1 MRFAR
6 LDDAALEAVALAAG
20 VEPVWHDTRGVEHRV
35 PRPTLEA
42 ILEALGV
49 DPDRPAAAP
58 AAEPSDVAG
67 EPLRALGPD
76 ELGLGRAV
84 GVACQVYGLRSERN
98 LGVGDLEDVARFAE
112 VLAPLGVDALALS
125 PLHARFPL
133 EPGRVS
139 PYAPSNRR
147 FLDPMLL
154 AVDRA
159 AAQLDLPSPEVPEP
173 AGLRAGELVDHPAV
187 ARAKGAALGALWRG
201 FRHRHLGPE
210 PSEVGAAF
218 LAWREAQ
225 GAPLERFC
233 RFEALALVLARA
245 SGRVEPWW
253 RWPAE
258 LRRPDAPEVERL
270 ARGELAPLVAERA
283 FSQWLLDRQLADAQ
297 ARARAAGMRIGLAT
311 DLAVGVTP
319 DSADAWAEP
328 GAILRGVSIGA
339 PPDAFAP
346 EGQCWNLA
354 PISPAALRA
363 NGLEPFLGDLEAAMR
378 PAGLVRIDHVM
389 GLCRQY
395 WVPEGARPAEGAYVR
410 FPETALLAAVA
421 NRSRRRH
428 CLVQGEDLGTLPTGF
443 RDRLAAW
450 GFLSSRVL
458 WFERWPSGLF
468 KASSAYPPLAVA
480 SVSTHDLPTA
490 RGWLLGRDIDWRER
504 VGQLDPEAA
513 AAARAERARDRRML
527 LDALAFEGLVRGDED
542 EAAVVVAMHRML
554 GRTPSALLLVQL
566 DDLVGAVEQANLP
579 GTVDEHP
586 NWRRRCPLAVE
597 AVARDP
603 LARRLLEAV
612 RAERPG

>member
-1 MRFAR
+1 MRPDR
-6 LDDAALEAVALAAG
+6 LEDRALEALAEAAG
-20 VEPVWHDTRGVEHRV
+20 VEAVWCDMRGVEHRV

-49 DPDRPAAAP
+49 DPERVAP
-58 AAEPSDVAG
+58 GPVAGPAEPVAAVAP
-67 EPLRALGPD
+67 E

-84 GVACQVYGLRSERN
+84 GVACQVYGLRSARN
-98 LGVGDLEDVARFAE
+98 SGVGDLEDVARLAE

-133 EPGRVS
+133 EPARVS
-139 PYAPSNRR
+139 PYAPSSRR

-159 AAQLDLPSPEVPEP
+159 AAALELPLAEP
-173 AGLRAGELVDHPAV
+173 REAAALRAGELVDHLAV
-187 ARAKGAALGALWRG
+187 AAVKGALLEALWDG
-201 FRHRHLGPE
+201 FRRRHLGPE
-210 PSEVGAAF
+210 PTEEGAAF
-218 LAWREAQ
+218 TAWRRAQ

-233 RFEALALVLARA
+233 RFEALAAHLARGW
-245 SGRVEPWW
+245 GRVEPWW

-258 LRRPDAPEVERL
+258 LRRPDSAEVERL
-270 ARGELAPLVAERA
+270 AAGELAALVAERA
-283 FSQWLLDRQLADAQ
+283 FRQWLLDRQLGDAQ

-354 PISPAALRA
+354 PVSPAVLVA
-363 NGLEPFLGDLEAAMR
+363 NGLGPLRGDLEAAMR
-378 PAGLVRIDHVM
+378 HAGLVRIDHVM
-389 GLCRQY
+389 GLCRQF
-395 WVPEGARPAEGAYVR
+395 WVPEGARPADGAYVR
-410 FPETALLAAVA
+410 FPEAALVEAVA
-421 NRSRRRH
+421 RLSRGRR
-428 CLVQGEDLGTLPTGF
+428 CLVQGEDLGTLPMGL
-443 RDRLAAW
+443 RDRLAAR
-450 GFLSSRVL
+450 GLLSSRVL

-468 KASSAYPPLAVA
+468 KASSTYPPRAVA

-490 RGWLLGRDIDWRER
+490 RGWLEGRDILWRKR
-504 VGQLDPEAA
+504 VGQLDREAA
-513 AAARAERARDRRML
+513 ATARAERARDRRML
-527 LDALAFEGLVRGDED
+527 LDALAFEGLGEGAED
-542 EAAVVVAMHRML
+542 EAALVVAMHRML
-554 GRTPSALLLVQL
+554 ARTPSALLLVQL
-566 DDLVGAVEQANLP
+566 DDLAGAVEQANLP

-597 AVARDP
+597 TLARD
-603 LARRLLEAV
+603 LFARQLLEAV

>member
-1 MRFAR
+1 MRPDR
-6 LDDAALEAVALAAG
+6 LEDRALEALAEAAG
-20 VEPVWHDTRGVEHRV
+20 VEPVWCDTRGVEHRV

-42 ILEALGV
+42 ILEALDV
-49 DPDRPAAAP
+49 DPDRAVAGPAAGP
-58 AAEPSDVAG
+58 AEPIA
-67 EPLRALGPD
+67 ALAPG

-84 GVACQVYGLRSERN
+84 GVACQVYGLRSDRN
-98 LGVGDLEDVARFAE
+98 LGVGDLEDVARLAE
-112 VLAPLGVDALALS
+112 TLAPLGVDALALS

-139 PYAPSNRR
+139 PYAPSSRR

-154 AVDRA
+154 ALDRA
-159 AAQLDLPSPEVPEP
+159 AARLDLSFPELPDAARP
-173 AGLRAGELVDHPAV
+173 RAGELVDHAAV

-210 PSEVGAAF
+210 PSAEGAAF
-218 LAWREAQ
+218 TAWREAR
-225 GAPLERFC
+225 GAALERFC
-233 RFEALALVLARA
+233 RFEALAGVLARA

-253 RWPAE
+253 RWPVE

-270 ARGELAPLVAERA
+270 ARGELAPLVTERA
-283 FSQWLLDRQLADAQ
+283 FLQWLLDRQLADAQ

-346 EGQCWNLA
+346 DGQCWNLA
-354 PISPAALRA
+354 PVSPVALAA
-363 NGLEPFLGDLEAAMR
+363 NGLEPLRGDLLAAMR
-378 PAGLVRIDHVM
+378 HAGLVRIDHVM
-389 GLCRQY
+389 GLSRQF

-421 NRSRRRH
+421 GLSRSRR
-428 CLVQGEDLGTLPTGF
+428 CLVQGEDLGTLPAGF
-443 RDRLAAW
+443 RERLDAR
-450 GFLSSRVL
+450 GLLSSRVL

-468 KASSAYPPLAVA
+468 RASSTYPPRAVA

-490 RGWLLGRDIDWRER
+490 RGWLQGRDIDWRER
-504 VGQLDPEAA
+504 VGQLDAEAA
-513 AAARAERARDRRML
+513 AGARAERARDRRML
-527 LDALAFEGLVRGDED
+527 LDALAFEGLAQGGEE
-542 EAAVVVAMHRML
+542 EAALVVALHRML
-554 GRTPSALLLVQL
+554 ARSPSALLLVQL

-579 GTVDEHP
+579 GTVDAHP
-586 NWRRRCPLAVE
+586 NWRRRCPLAVDE
-597 AVARDP
+597 VARDP
-603 LARRLLEAV
+603 FARQLLEAV